1 MAYDQS
7 NNPQE
12 GREKKQALA
21 KIQHSKAQ
29 KHDRMTNGKDEA
41 PLVADPRNRLAD
53 GKTDPATKERKPKG
67 A

>member
-1 MAYDQS
+1 LAYDQS
-7 NNPQE
+7 NDPQR
-12 GREKKQALA
+12 GRENKQSLA

-29 KHDRMTNGKDEA
+29 KSGRAVKEKDEA
-41 PLVADPRNRLAD
+41 PLVADPRNRLAG